1 MAELKDFL
9 NSKNIAL
16 YINGLPPVPTI
27 DEALFPTKK
36 ILGIELE
43 HAKGSK
49 KRPVALKLS
58 TFDVQAKLRALKA
71 DVKIEKKEMPF
82 FKEAVGLKEND
93 RRQIVQALASNNSNI
108 VDMLMKEVFENY
120 SVLVEGGLVQM
131 KRMRTQLIQTGQINL
146 TSDDGDV
153 IVDYGIPSENK
164 ETLSLTA
171 RWSQTDTS
179 DIVGDIKRW
188 QKKFTD
194 KGLSK
199 PTRMLLTEKTWSYIT
214 SNAAIIKDLK
224 TRSFG
229 EVILTDEDFVKF
241 LKVKCDIEIAILSG
255 VYLDEKG
262 VEQKYYK
269 DNVVTL
275 IPNGTLG
282 NTVYG
287 TTPEEFDSKYGSGK
301 LDTSIVREA
310 IAITTMVKEDPVG
323 VDTKVSMIGMP
334 SFDRIDE
341 CFFAT
346 VSDE

>member
-27 DEALFPTKK
+27 DEALFPVKK

-43 HAKGSK
+43 QAKGTK
-49 KRPVALKLS
+49 KRPVALRQS

-71 DVKIEKKEMPF
+71 DIAIEKKEMPF
-82 FKEAVGLKEND
+82 FKEAIGLKEND
-93 RRQIVQALASNNSNI
+93 RRQIIQALGTNNEEIVNI
-108 VDMLMKEVFENY
+108 LMSEVFGNY
-120 SVLVEGGLVQM
+120 TALVEGGLVQM
-131 KRMRTQLIQTGQINL
+131 KRMRAQVIQTGQINL
-146 TSDDGDV
+146 VSDDGDV
-153 IVDYGIPSENK
+153 IVDYGITADNK

-171 RWSQTDTS
+171 RWSETATA
-179 DIVGDIKRW
+179 DIVGDIRRW

-194 KGLSK
+194 KGFSK
-199 PTRMLLTEKTWSYIT
+199 PTRMLLTEKTWEYVT
-214 SNAAIIKDLK
+214 SNVAINKELK
-224 TRSFG
+224 ARAFG
-229 EVILTDEDFVKF
+229 EIIATDSDYKKL
-241 LKVKCDIEIAILSG
+241 LKAKCDIDVALLSG

-262 VEQKYYK
+262 AEQKYYK
-269 DNVVTL
+269 DNIVTL

-287 TTPEEFDSKYGSGK
+287 TTPEEYDTKYGSGK
-301 LDTSIVREA
+301 LDTSIVHTA
-310 IAITTMVKEDPVG
+310 IAITTMIKEDPVG

-346 VSDE
+346 VAG

>member
-16 YINGLPPVPTI
+16 YIDGLPPVPTI
-27 DEALFPTKK
+27 DEALFPVKK
-36 ILGIELE
+36 ILGIDLE
-43 HAKGSK
+43 HAKGTR

-58 TFDVQAKLRALKA
+58 AFDVQAKLRALKA
-71 DVKIEKKEMPF
+71 DVNIEKKEMPF
-82 FKEAVGLKEND
+82 FKEAIGLKEND
-93 RRQIVQALASNNSNI
+93 RRQIIQALGSNNEEI
-108 VDMLMKEVFENY
+108 VNMLMSEVFGNY
-120 SVLVEGGLVQM
+120 TALVEGGLVQM
-131 KRMRTQLIQTGQINL
+131 KRMRGQVLQTGQINIV
-146 TSDDGDV
+146 SDDGDV
-153 IVDYGIPSENK
+153 IVDYGIPSDNK
-164 ETLSLTA
+164 ETLSSTA
-171 RWSQTDTS
+171 RWSETATV
-179 DIVGDIKRW
+179 DIIGDILRW

-199 PTRMLLTEKTWSYIT
+199 PTRMLLTEKTWDYVT

-224 TRSFG
+224 ARSFG
-229 EVILTDEDFVKF
+229 DVILVDEDFKKF
-241 LKVKCDIEIAILSG
+241 LKAKCDIEVATLSG

-262 VEQKYYK
+262 QEQKYYK
-269 DNVVTL
+269 DDIVTL

-287 TTPEEFDSKYGSGK
+287 TTPEEYDTKYGSGK
-301 LDTSIVREA
+301 LDTSIVHTA

-323 VDTKVSMIGMP
+323 VDTKVSMVGMP

-346 VSDE
+346 VAG